1 MNLLLFIVKF
11 TLFFIFLDFIK
22 IECVKND
29 LSKSNKNK
37 VIKNQESS
45 CINKFKIYFNF
56 NKIMFTKDKMK
67 ESNQLNLLIKKSF
80 LK

>member
-11 TLFFIFLDFIK
+11 TLFFVFLDFIK

-45 CINKFKIYFNF
+45 RINEFKIYFKYF
-56 NKIMFTKDKMK
+56 FY
-67 ESNQLNLLIKKSF
+67 
-80 LK
+80 